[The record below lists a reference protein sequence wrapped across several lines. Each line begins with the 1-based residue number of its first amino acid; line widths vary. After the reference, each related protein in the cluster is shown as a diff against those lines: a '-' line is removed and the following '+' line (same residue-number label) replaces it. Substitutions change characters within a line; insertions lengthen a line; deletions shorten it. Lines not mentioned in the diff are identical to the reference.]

1 MSEQERISKRK
12 ERSRALK
19 AQGSVVRLAGNTHRD
34 VEQKLNEVDAAFDDY
49 LAAASASAAGPSVV
63 VGQQQPHQ
71 VVRPLSDEAL
81 VQGFRQTSGE

>member
-1 MSEQERISKRK
+1 MSHQERISKRK
-12 ERSRALK
+12 ERSRASK
-19 AQGSVVRLAGNTHRD
+19 AEETGVRPAGNTHQD

-49 LAAASASAAGPSVV
+49 LAAASASAGPSVV
-63 VGQQQPHQ
+63 VGQQQSHQ